1 MLWTLT
7 GLVLCIGLAAAVLAC
22 WLWIHLLSCL
32 WAYRPRY
39 SVNRARAASR
49 AARLRRDKS
58 REENDFEMSSLPQKP
73 GQREDGP
80 GGATG
85 RSDEKKVGCLL
96 LMRTVP
102 LNFRKTNMNG

>member
-7 GLVLCIGLAAAVLAC
+7 GLVLCIGATAAVLAC
-22 WLWIHLLSCL
+22 WLWVHLFSCL

-39 SVNRARAASR
+39 GANRARAASR
-49 AARLRRDKS
+49 AARRRRDENL
-58 REENDFEMSSLPQKP
+58 EEGDCEMSSFSQKP
-73 GQREDGP
+73 EQREDGP

-96 LMRTVP
+96 LYE
-102 LNFRKTNMNG
+102 NGTTQFP